1 MLNSLVRSIIVYA
14 CQTWSLTNAQLHRLN
29 SQYVSFIRKMVKGG
43 YKRKPDSWSFVHT
56 NENLL
61 KMAKT
66 MSLTEY
72 VQRQQLKYFGHIVRA
87 DNSRILKRLTF
98 NSDVSRRQ
106 GRQITLKSA
115 VIANSAYSPEEL
127 YTQAMNREY

>member
-1 MLNSLVRSIIVYA
+1 
-14 CQTWSLTNAQLHRLN
+14 
-29 SQYVSFIRKMVKGG
+29 MVKGG

-87 DNSRILKRLTF
+87 DNSSIVKRLTF
-98 NSDVSRRQ
+98 NNDVSRRQ
-106 GRQITLKSA
+106 GRQTTLKSA
-115 VIANSAYSPEEL
+115 VIANSAHSPEEL
-127 YTQAMNREY
+127 YARAMNREY